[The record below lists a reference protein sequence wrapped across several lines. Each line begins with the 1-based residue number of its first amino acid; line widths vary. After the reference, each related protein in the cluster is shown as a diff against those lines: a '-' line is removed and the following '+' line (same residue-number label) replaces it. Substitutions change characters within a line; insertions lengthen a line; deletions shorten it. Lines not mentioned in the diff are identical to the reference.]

1 MGNLETG
8 KLGEALAEKFLKK
21 SGYKILERNYRNK
34 VGEIDII
41 AKEGD
46 CIVFVEVKTRQGDTF
61 GMPVEA
67 VNAAKRRKIKS
78 TALMYMKTFKTE
90 PMVRFDVI
98 SVMINDRQNQIQH
111 IKDAISEG

>member
-1 MGNLETG
+1 MTNVETG
-8 KLGEALAEKFLKK
+8 KLGEVLAEKFLKK

-41 AKEGD
+41 AREGD
-46 CIVFVEVKTRQGDTF
+46 CIVFVEVKTRQSDSF
-61 GMPVEA
+61 GMPFEA
-67 VNAAKRRKIKS
+67 VNAAKRRKIKG

-98 SVMINDRQNQIQH
+98 SVMIDGQNNQIQH
-111 IKDAISEG
+111 IKDAINEG